1 MKTLQFKKGE
11 EHQYEAKITI
21 NGDFYEFGVHSGSS
35 NYWGIDIYKNGLPI
49 FFDGYN
55 NSTKKSWVHFANC
68 FAEDLLE
75 GKTK

>member
-1 MKTLQFKKGE
+1 MKTLQFKKGT

-21 NGDFYEFGVHSGSS
+21 NGDFYEFGIHSGSS
-35 NYWGIDIYKNGLPI
+35 NYWGLNIYKNGLPI

-55 NSTKKSWVHFANC
+55 NSTKKGWVYNANC